1 MKWKKKKKLQKP
13 EWNSLSDLA
22 TDRFFT
28 DKKVSPK
35 SAAALLPA
43 HWAWST
49 SAITYAL
56 EYC

>member
-1 MKWKKKKKLQKP
+1 MEKKKKLQKP